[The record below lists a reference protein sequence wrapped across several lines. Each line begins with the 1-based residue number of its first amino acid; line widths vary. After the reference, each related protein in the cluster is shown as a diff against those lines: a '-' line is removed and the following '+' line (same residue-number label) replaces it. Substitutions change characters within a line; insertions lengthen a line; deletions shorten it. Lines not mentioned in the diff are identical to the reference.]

1 MLRPAG
7 PFLLDL
13 GDVLYAP
20 NCFRDGTGR
29 VVMVG
34 WMQEGASR
42 DSSRFDY
49 SGCLSLPRV
58 LTQQGEP
65 HNVLQGA
72 SVETGNRVG
81 PGLDAAGCRHPAPVR
96 GGAPR

>member
-1 MLRPAG
+1 MFLLRFPASKLLGTMQQCLTACAAAAG

-20 NCFRDGTGR
+20 NCFRDDTGR
-29 VVMVG
+29 LLMVG

-42 DSSRFDY
+42 DSSLFEY

-65 HNVLQGA
+65 QAVLQVPPLRWDWG
-72 SVETGNRVG
+72 
-81 PGLDAAGCRHPAPVR
+81 
-96 GGAPR
+96 